1 MDAEEADKRAR
12 YGSAKRSRLVE
23 FAVLVVASIL
33 VLKLIGAPDI
43 LILEMF
49 GLAVI
54 LGISAVLLILVFG
67 RKTRLR

>member
-1 MDAEEADKRAR
+1 VDAEEADKRAR

-23 FAVLVVASIL
+23 FAVLVVVSIL
-33 VLKLIGAPDI
+33 VLRLIGAPSI